1 MLKKWGFALYIG
13 FFAGLIWGVVR
24 ELFYFLEFTKVP
36 PAFML
41 QPWMKA
47 DFIRSA
53 AGQWTGL
60 GVFIVFSLVAAC
72 LYMVALSKA
81 RGPWP
86 GITYGLAWW
95 AALFIAIGPFAGMTP
110 KLGKLDIDSM
120 LSDACLF
127 VLWGVFIGYSI
138 ALEFTDERAREPG
151 LQ

>member
-13 FFAGLIWGVVR
+13 FFAGLIWGGFKQ
-24 ELFYFLEFTKVP
+24 LFYFLEFTKAP

-41 QPWMKA
+41 EPWLKA
-47 DFIRSA
+47 EFIRGA

-60 GVFIVFSLVAAC
+60 GVFILFSLAAAC
-72 LYMVALSKA
+72 LYGLMLSRV

-86 GITYGLAWW
+86 GIAYGFAWW
-95 AALFIAIGPFAGMTP
+95 IALFVAIGPYAGMTP
-110 KLGKLDIDSM
+110 KLGKLDMNSM
-120 LSDACLF
+120 LTEACIF

-138 ALEFTDERAREPG
+138 ALEFTDDRVREPG